1 MFAAV
6 AYIMQFQLYSTWV
19 NAPQSDITKSV
30 KDFISY
36 ASINLTWYAFNF
48 VLILLPAFLIFMMDH
63 GAKGISIER
72 NDESYSNLMNWI
84 LGIHIFQFL
93 FNSKIY
99 KLKEAKSKVEND
111 DDYLFVSLST
121 LGSKFSQV
129 GGILGNNDD
138 SEESEKE
145 EGKEFPYIHY

>member
-36 ASINLTWYAFNF
+36 ANINLTWYAFNF
-48 VLILLPAFLIFMMDH
+48 VLILLPTFLIFKIDH
-63 GAKGISIER
+63 DAKGISIER
-72 NDESYSNLMNWI
+72 HDESYSNLMHWI

-99 KLKEAKSKVEND
+99 KLKEAKSKVEHD